1 MIWDRG
7 VHMDVK
13 KKLLALMEE
22 KHWTYYRLSKEAD
35 VSWST
40 IRNMFD
46 RGTEPTLPT
55 LEAICKG
62 LGITLEEL
70 LLGEDAADLS
80 PDQRDLLSNWDK
92 LDAADKKLYLDLLR
106 SLNSKKQ

>member
-1 MIWDRG
+1 
-7 VHMDVK
+7 MDVK
-13 KKLLALMEE
+13 KKLLALMQE
-22 KHWTYYRLSKEAD
+22 KHWTYYRLSKESD

-62 LGITLEEL
+62 LGISLEEL
-70 LLGEDAADLS
+70 LLGENAAELT
-80 PDQRDLLSNWDK
+80 PEHLDLLANWNK
-92 LDAADKKLYLDLLR
+92 LSTADKKLFLDLLR
-106 SLNSKKQ
+106 SLNEKKDQ

>member
-7 VHMDVK
+7 VHLDVK

-22 KHWTYYRLSKEAD
+22 KHWTYYRLSTEAA

-62 LGITLEEL
+62 LGSTLEEIQF
-70 LLGEDAADLS
+70 GEDNADLS
-80 PDQRDLLSNWDK
+80 PEQRDLLSNWDK

>member
-1 MIWDRG
+1 
-7 VHMDVK
+7 MDVK

-40 IRNMFD
+40 IRNMLD

-62 LGITLEEL
+62 LGITLEAL

-80 PDQRDLLSNWDK
+80 PEQRDLLSNWGK
-92 LDAADKKLYLDLLR
+92 LDDADKRLYLDLLR

>member
-22 KHWTYYRLSKEAD
+22 KHWTYYRRSKDAD

-46 RGTEPTLPT
+46 RGTEPTIPT

-80 PDQRDLLSNWDK
+80 PDQRDLLSNWGK
-92 LDAADKKLYLDLLR
+92 LDDADKRLYLDLLR

>member
-1 MIWDRG
+1 
-7 VHMDVK
+7 MDVK

-46 RGTEPTLPT
+46 RGREPTLPT

-80 PDQRDLLSNWDK
+80 PDQRDLLSNWGK
-92 LDAADKKLYLDLLR
+92 LDDADKRLYLDLLR

>member
-1 MIWDRG
+1 
-7 VHMDVK
+7 MDVK

-22 KHWTYYRLSKEAD
+22 RHWTYYRLSKEAD
-35 VSWST
+35 ISWST

-70 LLGEDAADLS
+70 LLGEDVTELTPEQWNLISHWNKLS
-80 PDQRDLLSNWDK
+80 DT
-92 LDAADKKLYLDLLR
+92 DKKLYMDLLR
-106 SLNSKKQ
+106 SLNEKKNA

>member
-1 MIWDRG
+1 
-7 VHMDVK
+7 MDVK

-35 VSWST
+35 ISWST

-46 RGTEPTLPT
+46 RGTEPTIPT

-62 LGITLEEL
+62 LNITLEEL
-70 LLGEDAADLS
+70 LLGEDVTELT
-80 PDQRDLLSNWDK
+80 PEQRDLLANWNK
-92 LDAADKKLYLDLLR
+92 LSDSDKKLYIDLLH
-106 SLNSKKQ
+106 SLNEKKNA

>member
-1 MIWDRG
+1 
-7 VHMDVK
+7 MDVK

-62 LGITLEEL
+62 LGITLEAL

-80 PDQRDLLSNWDK
+80 PDQRDLLSNWGK
-92 LDAADKKLYLDLLR
+92 LDEADKRLYLDLLR